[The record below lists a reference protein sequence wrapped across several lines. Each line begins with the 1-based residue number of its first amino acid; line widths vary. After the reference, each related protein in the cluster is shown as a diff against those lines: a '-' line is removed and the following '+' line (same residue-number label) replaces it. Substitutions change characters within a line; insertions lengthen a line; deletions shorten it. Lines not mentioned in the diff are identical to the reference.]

1 MTYQETIQYLDS
13 FINYEKKSTYP
24 YRESFKLER
33 IKEFLAAIGNPQ
45 DVLKCIHVAGTK
57 GKGSVCAFCAYIL
70 KEAGYKVGL
79 YTSPHLSD
87 VRERIRVL
95 RRKVTTS
102 QGQKVTSGQGDKD
115 FEGMI
120 SPEEL
125 ESLVEELKPKINEYS
140 KNSIYGPL
148 SFFEVYTAL
157 AFAYFKEKKVD
168 FAVLE
173 TGLGGR
179 LDATNAVDPL
189 ICGITSIS
197 LDHTKQLGNTLPEIA
212 REKAGI
218 IKSHKVIPQEAAYR
232 RNYRLAPGTTS
243 QGHKLVVITAPQE
256 ARVLAVLKDKC
267 LEEDALLYEIGR
279 EIIFEQ
285 TPSGARFQGFNMRG
299 IFGGYNDLKI
309 RLSGRHQ
316 LINATLA
323 LGLIS
328 GLIKSNQIKL
338 KSQDIKRGLYN
349 TVWPGRFEIVSQS
362 PLIVLDGAHN
372 AASAKA
378 LRETLEQNY
387 PDKNITV
394 ILGISHDKD
403 VQGICRELAAVGSRF
418 ILTQADNPRA
428 LPPQEILP
436 QIRIY
441 KAEDRLKLSANLKEA
456 LNLAGKKTDDK
467 SLIVVTGSLFL
478 AGEARGLLKR

>member
-1 MTYQETIQYLDS
+1 
-13 FINYEKKSTYP
+13 
-24 YRESFKLER
+24 
-33 IKEFLAAIGNPQ
+33 
-45 DVLKCIHVAGTK
+45 
-57 GKGSVCAFCAYIL
+57 
-70 KEAGYKVGL
+70 
-79 YTSPHLSD
+79 
-87 VRERIRVL
+87 
-95 RRKVTTS
+95 
-102 QGQKVTSGQGDKD
+102 
-115 FEGMI
+115 MI
-120 SPEEL
+120 APEEL
-125 ESLVEELKPKINEYS
+125 VDLVERLKPKIEEYS
-140 KNSIYGPL
+140 RNSPCGAL

-157 AFAYFKEKKVD
+157 AFTYFKEKKVD

-179 LDATNAVDPL
+179 LDATNVVDPL

-218 IKSHKVIPQEAAYR
+218 IKSHKVT
-232 RNYRLAPGTTS
+232 RL
-243 QGHKLVVITAPQE
+243 QRHKLMVITAPQE
-256 ARVLAVLKDKC
+256 DEVLAVLKDKC

-285 TPSGARFQGFNMRG
+285 TPSEAQSPGFNMRG
-299 IFGGYNDLKI
+299 ALGEYNDLKI
-309 RLSGRHQ
+309 RLLGRHQ

-323 LGLIS
+323 LGLIA
-328 GLIKSNQIKL
+328 GLIKSNQIKV

-349 TVWPGRFEIVSQS
+349 TVWPGRFEIASRS

-387 PDKNITV
+387 PDKNITI

-403 VQGICRELAAVGSRF
+403 VQGVCRELAAVGSRF

-436 QIRIY
+436 QLRVY
-441 KAEDRLKLSANLKEA
+441 KTKDALMLSANLKEA
-456 LNLAGKKTDDK
+456 FNLAGKNTGGN

-478 AGEARGLLKR
+478 AGEARGLLKS

>member
-13 FINYEKKSTYP
+13 FINYEKKSAYP

-45 DVLKCIHVAGTK
+45 EALKCIHVAGTK
-57 GKGSVCAFCAYIL
+57 GKGSVCAFCAHIL

-95 RRKVTTS
+95 APDVTTS
-102 QGQKVTSGQGDKD
+102 QSHKVTSINKD

-125 ESLVEELKPKINEYS
+125 ESLAGELKPKIDEYS

-157 AFAYFKEKKVD
+157 AFAYFKAKKVD
-168 FAVLE
+168 LAVLE

-179 LDATNAVDPL
+179 LDATNVVDPL

-197 LDHTKQLGNTLPEIA
+197 LDHTKQLGDTLPEIA

-218 IKSHKVIPQEAAYR
+218 IKSHKV
-232 RNYRLAPGTTS
+232 TTS

-256 ARVLAVLKDKC
+256 TEVLAVLKDKC
-267 LEEDALLYEIGR
+267 RQEDALLYEIGR

-285 TPSGARFQGFNMRG
+285 TPCGAQSPGFNMRG
-299 IFGGYNDLKI
+299 AFGEYNDLKI

-323 LGLIS
+323 LGLIA
-328 GLIKSNQIKL
+328 GLIKSNQIKV
-338 KSQDIKRGLYN
+338 KIQDIKNGLYN
-349 TVWPGRFEIVSQS
+349 TVWPGRFEIVSRS
-362 PLIVLDGAHN
+362 PFIVLDGAHN

-378 LRETLEQNY
+378 LRETLEQEY
-387 PDKNITV
+387 PDKNITI

-403 VQGICRELAAVGSRF
+403 VQGICRELAVVGSQF

-436 QIRIY
+436 QLRAY
-441 KAEDRLKLSANLKEA
+441 KAEDALSLSANLKEA
-456 LNLAGKKTDDK
+456 LNLAGKKTDGN

-478 AGEARGLLKR
+478 AGQARGLFKR